1 MQEEWVS
8 TSDIYKLMSVS
19 QRKQFTKML
28 SYQKDFANECFNNP
42 EMLKEF
48 TEEDRQAIYKNWTKE
63 QNDYFCI
70 EETFIDRAERQLR
83 ESRELL
89 DKIILP
95 EKGGQ
100 E

>member
-1 MQEEWVS
+1 MNSE
-8 TSDIYKLMSVS
+8 IYKLLSDS

-63 QNDYFCI
+63 QKDYFCI

-95 EKGGQ
+95 EEGGQ

>member
-1 MQEEWVS
+1 MQEDWVS
-8 TSDIYKLMSVS
+8 TSEIYKLLSDS

-48 TEEDRQAIYKNWTKE
+48 TEEDQQAIFKNWTKE
-63 QNDYFCI
+63 QKDYFCI
-70 EETFIDRAERQLR
+70 EDTLMDKAERLLR
-83 ESRELL
+83 ESREIL

-95 EKGGQ
+95 EEGGQ